1 MPSQAPRQIKTIIG
15 QNLGAAR
22 KAKRLTQRQLAQA
35 LDTDAFQVSR
45 WERGIV
51 RPTDTTLVRLAE
63 ALGVE
68 FVWFFT
74 EHETKA
80 AA

>member
-15 QNLGAAR
+15 LNLSAAR
-22 KAKRLTQRQLAQA
+22 QARGLTQRELAQA

-45 WERGIV
+45 WERGTN
-51 RPTDTTLVRLAE
+51 RPSDVTLMRLAE

-68 FVWFFT
+68 YVSFFIDPA
-74 EHETKA
+74 EKA
-80 AA
+80 A